1 MKRIDYL
8 FDSVALCA
16 TLAQTREIFQIV
28 SLVITCVSFAVSIA
42 YTIYKWY
49 HKAKEDGK
57 ITVDEVKEVIN
68 DIKNE
73 VKK

>member
-1 MKRIDYL
+1 MRIDYM

-28 SLVITCVSFAVSIA
+28 SLVITCISFAISIA
-42 YTIYKWY
+42 YTVYKWY

-57 ITVDEVKEVIN
+57 ITGE
-68 DIKNE
+68 DIKE
-73 VKK
+73 LIDDIKQVKK